1 MTNLCKRHNFT
12 ILILYTPMYQ
22 WYYKS
27 LICQKCQYFVNVWW
41 QLEELGRREVWES
54 NLRLIT
60 LHNLEASLGMHTY
73 ELGMNHMGDMVR
85 FLQKS
90 GKLQNQI
97 IGSIGR
103 CKSTSKCISLCIFM
117 EKIFVISQE
126 TYLGPWVL
134 FQFLLP
140 NVSFNEL
147 KEISTQIGTVASR
160 K

>member
-90 GKLQNQI
+90 GELQNQI

-117 EKIFVISQE
+117 EK
-126 TYLGPWVL
+126 YLSSVKKLIWVHEFYFSFFYL
-134 FQFLLP
+134 MSALMNLRKFLH
-140 NVSFNEL
+140 
-147 KEISTQIGTVASR
+147 K
-160 K
+160 